1 MMFSFVGGRYEG
13 DGKKVEK
20 TVKISPDGN
29 GLVKIRTN
37 AEMTNWDGFV
47 SFVDC
52 LQFCRH

>member
-1 MMFSFVGGRYEG
+1 MMFSFIGGRYEG

-37 AEMTNWDGFV
+37 EEMTN
-47 SFVDC
+47 
-52 LQFCRH
+52 